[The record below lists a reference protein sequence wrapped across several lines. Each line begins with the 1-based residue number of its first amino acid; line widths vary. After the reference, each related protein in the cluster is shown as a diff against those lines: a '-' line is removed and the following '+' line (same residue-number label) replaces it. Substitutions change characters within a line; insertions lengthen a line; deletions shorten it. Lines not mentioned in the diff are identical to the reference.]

1 MAGPAMAQCDYDLCG
16 YWYSDDYNAGVPVEY
31 LSIEKVGN
39 EWHCRK
45 VLGDPY
51 VPTGH
56 LTWKGV
62 QDGCT
67 IIGSVYGTSGIGAPI
82 VPLAA
87 QLFIVSADEL
97 EMTGQFT
104 MDFQRS
110 TVEHLEF
117 VGIDTKLWP
126 IACFPC
132 GSLFPNVFTPNSDGV
147 NDLFEPTCTVRSQ
160 RFSIR
165 DRWGKVVFETE
176 EEEPSWDGR
185 DKWHPC
191 DAGVYFWSMIDADD
205 RTGEIRHG
213 TVQILR

>member
-1 MAGPAMAQCDYDLCG
+1 MQARVRA
-16 YWYSDDYNAGVPVEY
+16 
-31 LSIEKVGN
+31 SIEKVGN

-126 IACFPC
+126 IACFLADPC
-132 GSLFPNVFTPNSDGV
+132 SRTCSPQPGGRAR
-147 NDLFEPTCTVRSQ
+147 PTLGQ
-160 RFSIR
+160 
-165 DRWGKVVFETE
+165 GGLETE
-176 EEEPSWDGR
+176 EEEPGGGGTR
-185 DKWHPC
+185 RGGKGGPP
-191 DAGVYFWSMIDADD
+191 AGGGS
-205 RTGEIRHG
+205 GP
-213 TVQILR
+213 